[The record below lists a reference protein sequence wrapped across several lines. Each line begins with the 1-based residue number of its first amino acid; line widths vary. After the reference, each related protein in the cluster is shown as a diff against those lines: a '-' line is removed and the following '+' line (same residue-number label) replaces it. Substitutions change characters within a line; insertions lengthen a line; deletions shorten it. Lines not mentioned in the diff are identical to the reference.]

1 LFGQVLAHRDDN
13 RKIALTV
20 ADRNQ
25 VRIEIKSANH
35 FFDDHEEQLTSAIG
49 SWLNEN
55 DVTFKLVLLCTI
67 KIINLKKQT
76 RKQKAYVLNSFPT
89 IKL

>member
-1 LFGQVLAHRDDN
+1 MQ
-13 RKIALTV
+13 
-20 ADRNQ
+20 
-25 VRIEIKSANH
+25 IEIKSANH
-35 FFDDHEEQLTSAIG
+35 FFDDNEEQLARAVG

-67 KIINLKKQT
+67 KIINLDKQT

-89 IKL
+89 INP

>member
-1 LFGQVLAHRDDN
+1 MQ
-13 RKIALTV
+13 
-20 ADRNQ
+20 
-25 VRIEIKSANH
+25 IEIKSANH
-35 FFDDHEEQLTSAIG
+35 FFDDHEEQLTRAIG

-67 KIINLKKQT
+67 KIINLDKQT

-89 IKL
+89 INP